1 MSIACMQINLN
12 LYDIEVEYV
21 NLQMYFKII
30 CFTPTSGVTLYVLFF
45 SFRDWG
51 ACLSLCLC
59 VLVGRDL
66 PAQTKTVNEFWV
78 AFSLIS
84 KISMVD
90 QDRGCYES

>member
-1 MSIACMQINLN
+1 MQINLN

-59 VLVGRDL
+59 VRVGRDL

-90 QDRGCYES
+90 QVRGCYES